1 MRSVRAL
8 LASAA
13 ATAALASPASAVS
26 LSWQLT
32 KLADTATPIPGQ
44 GTTTFTDFD
53 TPALSGDVAAFR
65 ASAGADFH
73 GVYTASAGGGVTK
86 VADVDTAVP
95 SGSGDF
101 IDFGN
106 VAIVGAAVAF
116 RGFGQGQDGVYLSN
130 GGAPTAV
137 ASDSTVIPGGS
148 GSFLG
153 FLGRPAVSGAN
164 VAFTAFGAAGQRGTY
179 LSTGGSL
186 SAVADTSTAIPGG
199 TGSFEDFLA
208 SPSVD
213 GNAVGFVGY
222 GPGAQSGVY
231 RSGAGGLVAIADTAT
246 AVPGGSGALE
256 SFLGL
261 DLEGDQIVFR
271 ASGDTEIGIY
281 LGSGGALSV
290 IADGAAD
297 VPGGSGTF
305 TGFASNPSLSGGA
318 VAFAGS
324 GASNQFGIYSTL
336 GGELGVVVDAASA
349 LEPGKTLVF
358 LGLGADGLDG
368 EQLVFLAR
376 FDDGSEAIY
385 RALAVPEPGTLAL
398 LGVGLALVAA
408 RRRLAPR

>member
-13 ATAALASPASAVS
+13 ATAALASPASAAS

-73 GVYTASAGGGVTK
+73 GVYTAAAGGVAK
-86 VADVDTAVP
+86 VADVDTPVP

-106 VAIVGAAVAF
+106 VAIDGAAVAF
-116 RGFGQGQDGVYLSN
+116 RGFGPGQDGIYVSN
-130 GGAPTAV
+130 GGAPIAV
-137 ASDSTVIPGGS
+137 ANDATAIPGGS

-153 FLGRPAVSGAN
+153 FLGRPSVSGTN

-179 LSTGGSL
+179 LSAGGSL

-199 TGSFEDFLA
+199 AGSFEDFLA
-208 SPSVD
+208 SPVVD
-213 GNAVGFVGY
+213 GTTVGFVGY
-222 GPGAQSGVY
+222 GAGAQSGVY
-231 RSGAGGLVAIADTAT
+231 RGGAGGLVAIADTST
-246 AVPGGSGALE
+246 AVPGGSGAFE

-261 DLEGDQIVFR
+261 DLDADQIVFR
-271 ASGDTEIGIY
+271 ASGDTEVGLY

-290 IADGAAD
+290 IADGATD

-324 GASNQFGIYSTL
+324 GAANQFGIYSTL
-336 GGELGVVVDAASA
+336 GGELAVVVDAASA

-398 LGVGLALVAA
+398 LGVGLALVAT
-408 RRRLAPR
+408 RRRRAPR